1 MSENNIVIR
10 EISTT
15 DDIQIAKVIRSVL
28 MELGAPKVGTA
39 YEDEALFKMTETYK
53 KLKGTYFVVI
63 KDDKVVGGAGISKL
77 EGDEDRICELQ
88 KMYFLPEARGIGMGA
103 KLMEVCLQKAKDLGF
118 THCYLET
125 LPYMKGAKKLY
136 AKTGFKNLDAP
147 LGSTGHH
154 ACNVWMLKTL

>member
-10 EISTT
+10 EISTA
-15 DDIQIAKVIRSVL
+15 DDIQIAEVIRSVL

-53 KLKGTYFVVI
+53 KLKGAYFVVL
-63 KDDKVVGGAGISKL
+63 KEGKVIGGAGISKL
-77 EGDEDRICELQ
+77 DDVEGETCELQ

-103 KLMEVCLQKAKDLGF
+103 KLMAVCLQKAKDLGF
-118 THCYLET
+118 TYCYLET

-136 AKTGFKNLDAP
+136 AKTGFKNLEAP
-147 LGSTGHH
+147 LGNTGHH